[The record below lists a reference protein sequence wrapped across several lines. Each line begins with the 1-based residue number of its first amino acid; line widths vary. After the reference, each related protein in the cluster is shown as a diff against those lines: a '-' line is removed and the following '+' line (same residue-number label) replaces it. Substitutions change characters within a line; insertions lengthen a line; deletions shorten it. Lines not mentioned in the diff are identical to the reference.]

1 LSVIPFHKTALAL
14 SYSILVD
21 SRFFSVCN
29 MSLMLFYAGRRSNN
43 WSCRYF
49 AKPVGAQRGE
59 RQVDICSNNAVNYT
73 VPSWSDFRFVKFD
86 VVLNVTDSDFWCRT
100 LSQLMWFHS
109 FGKFLHLFCFRCV
122 KILVFLFL
130 LTKKEFCFY
139 MYFAQCRLQRC
150 DCLTGVLWTGS
161 ARPAGSQGSVAGWDF
176 RYAESSSLHRR
187 GST

>member
-1 LSVIPFHKTALAL
+1 MQDDVQTTDP
-14 SYSILVD
+14 
-21 SRFFSVCN
+21 
-29 MSLMLFYAGRRSNN
+29 
-43 WSCRYF
+43 
-49 AKPVGAQRGE
+49 
-59 RQVDICSNNAVNYT
+59 VDISLNQLELNEVRDKLTFAVT
-73 VPSWSDFRFVKFD
+73 MLLTTLCQAEVIFVKFD